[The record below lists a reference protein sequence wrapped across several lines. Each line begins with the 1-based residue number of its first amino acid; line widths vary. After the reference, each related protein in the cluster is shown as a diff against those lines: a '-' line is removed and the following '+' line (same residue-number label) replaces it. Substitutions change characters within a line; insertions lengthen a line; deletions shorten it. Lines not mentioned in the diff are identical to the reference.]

1 VVETEG
7 AGEAGGGLYPPSLLP
22 LGIALRNYRGSSL
35 ATNAALRAAVA
46 EYARAARQRGQS
58 FDSVLSTV
66 KRTVYDSF
74 FSSPRDLVPDGQG
87 FTLVDHIVRWC
98 GDAYDRVD

>member
-1 VVETEG
+1 VETEG
-7 AGEAGGGLYPPSLLP
+7 AGEAGGGSYPPSLLP
-22 LGIALRNYRGSSL
+22 LGIALRNYRGTSS
-35 ATNAALRAAVA
+35 ATNAALRVAVA
-46 EYARAARQRGQS
+46 DYARAARQRGQS

-98 GDAYDRVD
+98 GDAYDRAD